1 MLRPSFLAHGLNGI
15 LMGIGAIAGGLWLY
29 NDPMELGS
37 KWITA
42 LTIVFIL
49 VLAILIG
56 IHGISHA
63 LQEVYFGWN
72 PLTKKDNIVY
82 IIARS

>member
-1 MLRPSFLAHGLNGI
+1 MLRPSFLAHGLNGL
-15 LMGIGAIAGGLWLY
+15 LMGIGSIAGGLWLY
-29 NDPMELGS
+29 NNPMELDP

-42 LTIVFIL
+42 LSIVFII

-72 PLTKKDNIVY
+72 PLEKKT
-82 IIARS
+82 R